1 MKLTVFQ
8 DYASSLSIGQK
19 DSHGENDGND
29 AAAVFFELANA
40 ELIGY
45 RVANNSSSTNEDDE
59 MVIIKQHSDA
69 KSHTGGIIWET
80 SYLLANFLSSKFG
93 SNIDRNK
100 VYGER
105 DYPLGK
111 TLEIGA
117 GCGMLGLIVAANKL
131 ASRVVMTEA
140 AEVMDI
146 LTENVDQNVAK
157 SQATN
162 NASDC
167 DDDGSSSSSIKGIH
181 GTNHKPSCPKECV
194 SVRRLRWDC
203 LEEDVLAVT
212 DTCLAQEND
221 LKPNSFDTIIGTDVV
236 FSPSLVCPLLET
248 IKLMARTKDAQSTK
262 ATRIYLCLQIR
273 CADSHSLLFSEA
285 HKYGLEVIDVTEEL
299 VSFCPWA
306 EELECLLLKI
316 NVKEEV
322 TKQSKKRKKHSMEK
336 KRKKTSSKE
345 GKKSK
350 NKDKKSSKRRKR
362 DEC

>member
-8 DYASSLSIGQK
+8 DYASSLSLGQNEP
-19 DSHGENDGND
+19 HGEDDGND
-29 AAAVFFELANA
+29 AASVFFELANA

-45 RVANNSSSTNEDDE
+45 RVANNSSSTQKDDA

-69 KSHTGGIIWET
+69 KAHTGGIIWET
-80 SYLLANFLSSKFG
+80 SYMLANFLSSKFG
-93 SNIDRNK
+93 SNTDRNK
-100 VYGER
+100 VDGER

-117 GCGMLGLIVAANKL
+117 GCGMLGLILATTKL
-131 ASRVVMTEA
+131 ATRVVMTEA

-146 LTENVDQNVAK
+146 LTENVDQNVAEPE
-157 SQATN
+157 ATSN
-162 NASDC
+162 ER
-167 DDDGSSSSSIKGIH
+167 KRIH
-181 GTNHKPSCPKECV
+181 GTNYMPSCPKECV

-212 DTCLAQEND
+212 DTSLAQEND
-221 LKPNSFDTIIGTDVV
+221 LKPNSFDTIVGTDVV

-248 IKLMARTKDAQSTK
+248 IKLMAHKKDAQSTK

-299 VSFCPWA
+299 TTFCPWA

-316 NVKEEV
+316 NVEEEV
-322 TKQSKKRKKHSMEK
+322 TKQRKKRKKHSDEK

-345 GKKSK
+345 KKSK
-350 NKDKKSSKRRKR
+350 KKDKKSSKRRKR
-362 DEC
+362 EEC

>member
-1 MKLTVFQ
+1 MNLTVFQ
-8 DYASSLSIGQK
+8 DYASSLSLGQK
-19 DSHGENDGND
+19 ESHGEDDGND
-29 AAAVFFELANA
+29 AASVFFELANA
-40 ELIGY
+40 DLIGY
-45 RVANNSSSTNEDDE
+45 RVDATSSSTNEDDA

-69 KSHTGGIIWET
+69 KAHTGGIIWET

-100 VYGER
+100 VDGGR

-117 GCGMLGLIVAANKL
+117 GCGMLGLILATTKL

-146 LTENVDQNVAK
+146 LTENVDQNVAE
-157 SQATN
+157 SQATSN
-162 NASDC
+162 ESES
-167 DDDGSSSSSIKGIH
+167 DDDGSSIIKGIH
-181 GTNHKPSCPKECV
+181 GTRHKPSCPKECV

-212 DTCLAQEND
+212 DNNLAQEND
-221 LKPNSFDTIIGTDVV
+221 LQPNSFDTIVGTDVV

-248 IKLMARTKDAQSTK
+248 IKLMAHKKDAQSTK

-299 VSFCPWA
+299 VTFCPWA

-322 TKQSKKRKKHSMEK
+322 TKQSKKRKKHSDEK

-350 NKDKKSSKRRKR
+350 KKDKKSSKRRKR
-362 DEC
+362 AEC